1 MSEVGTRPVPP
12 GLSERDVQDAIDRL
26 TAELGP
32 EKVLTDAASLREF
45 RDPFQ
50 VQTSDAYA
58 ASAIVMPT
66 TVEEIQAIVAVAN
79 ETKVPLWTHGQ
90 GRNNGYGGGAP
101 RVSGSLVVSLRTM
114 NRVLEINE
122 ELGYAVVE
130 PGVRWFDLY
139 EAIQAGG
146 HKLMVSIADL
156 GWGSVVGNSLDN
168 GATYMPYGVDQAS
181 WCGMEVVLPDGE
193 VMRTGMGAMPGNKAW
208 HCYKRSL
215 GPSAD
220 LMFTQSNYGI
230 VTKMGYWLMPEPEV
244 YMPLWLRLW
253 KDDDLPKAIDVM
265 RRLMLDDT
273 LRMNPQIMSGTLL
286 AAVISDRATWWE
298 DPSTPIPDDVLDTM
312 ARELQTGRW
321 IMRFAL
327 YGDDAVVDHRFAKIK
342 AAFEGGV
349 PGAEVW
355 GTKYAPDEIAG
366 IENPSELV
374 QGGVPSL
381 DLNAMTGWYGGEQ
394 GGHIGF
400 SPVMPMTGED
410 ARVVRDLMRREMEAA
425 GLDYMAALI
434 PINARSVIHITMVIF
449 DTASVEQTEKAYA
462 ACRRAVTE
470 AARLGYG
477 EYRAHLDF
485 MDLAAEQYSFGDHVQ
500 RRFNETIKD
509 ALDPN
514 GILSPG
520 KQSIWPARMRHL
532 RDSAIQE
539 GERARFDRPS

>member
-1 MSEVGTRPVPP
+1 MSELAARPVPP
-12 GLSERDVQDAIDRL
+12 GVTEEDLERAIDRL
-26 TAELGP
+26 RAELGA
-32 EKVLTDAASLREF
+32 EKVLTDAADLREF

-50 VQTSDAYA
+50 VATSDAFS
-58 ASAIVMPT
+58 ASAVVMPT
-66 TVEEIQAIVAVAN
+66 TVEEIQAIVAIAN
-79 ETKVPLWTHGQ
+79 ETQVPLWTHGQ
-90 GRNNGYGGGAP
+90 GRNNGYGGPAP
-101 RVSGSLVVSLRTM
+101 RVSGSVIVSLRNM

-122 ELGYAVVE
+122 RLGYAVVE

-181 WCGMEVVLPDGE
+181 WCGLEVVLPSGE
-193 VMRTGMGAMPGNKAW
+193 VMRTGMGAMPHNKAW
-208 HCYKRSL
+208 HLYKRSL

-220 LMFTQSNYGI
+220 LLFTQSNYGI

-253 KDDDLPKAIDVM
+253 NDDDLGPATDVM
-265 RRLMLDDT
+265 RELMLDDT
-273 LRMNPQIMSGTLL
+273 LRMNPQMMSGTLL
-286 AAVISDRATWWE
+286 AAVFSDRSKHWD
-298 DPSTPIPDDVLDTM
+298 DPNTPIPDDVLDRM
-312 ARELQTGRW
+312 ARELETGRW

-327 YGDDAVVDHRFAKIK
+327 YGDEAVVDHRFAKIK
-342 AAFEGGV
+342 DAFESRIA
-349 PGAEVW
+349 GAEVW
-355 GTKYAPDEIAG
+355 GTKYAPHEIAS
-366 IENPSELV
+366 IPNPSEQV

-400 SPVMPMTGED
+400 SPVLPMTSED
-410 ARVVRDLMRREMEAA
+410 VTTVRDLMRREMEAA
-425 GLDYMAALI
+425 GLDYMAAII
-434 PINARSVIHITMVIF
+434 PINARSMIHVTLVIF
-449 DTASVEQTEKAYA
+449 DTASAQQAERAYA

-470 AARLGYG
+470 AAKLGYG

-485 MDLAAEQYSFGDHVQ
+485 MDLATEQYSFGDHVQ

-520 KQSIWPARMRHL
+520 KQGIWPARL
-532 RDSAIQE
+532 RALRGANGSA
-539 GERARFDRPS
+539 

>member
-1 MSEVGTRPVPP
+1 MSEVDTRPVPP
-12 GLSERDVQDAIDRL
+12 GVSARDVENAIERL
-26 TAELGP
+26 TAELGA
-32 EKVLTDAASLREF
+32 EKVLTSPEDVREF

-50 VQTSDAYA
+50 VTTSDAFT
-58 ASAIVMPT
+58 ASAVVMPT
-66 TVEEIQAIVAVAN
+66 TVEEIQAVVAVAN

-90 GRNNGYGGGAP
+90 GRNNGYGGPAP
-101 RVSGSLVVSLRTM
+101 RVSGSIIVSLRNM

-122 ELGYAVVE
+122 ALGYAVVE

-139 EAIQAGG
+139 EAVKAGG
-146 HKLMVSIADL
+146 HRLMVSIADL
-156 GWGSVVGNSLDN
+156 GWGSVIGNSLDN

-181 WCGMEVVLPDGE
+181 WCGMEVVLANGD
-193 VMRTGMGAMPGNKAW
+193 VMRTGMGAMPNNRAW

-230 VTKMGYWLMPEPEV
+230 VTKMGYWLMPEPEA

-253 KDDDLPKAIDVM
+253 NDDDLATATEVM
-265 RRLMLDDT
+265 RTLMLDDT

-286 AAVISDRATWWE
+286 AAVLSKRQDWWE
-298 DPSTPIPDDVLDTM
+298 DPSTPIPPDVLDTM
-312 ARELQTGRW
+312 AKELQTGRW

-327 YGDDAVVDHRFAKIK
+327 YGDHAVVDHRFAKIK
-342 AAFEGGV
+342 NAFESAI

-355 GTKYAPDEIAG
+355 GAKYTPDEIAD
-366 IENPSELV
+366 IPDPSERV

-400 SPVMPMTGED
+400 SPVLPMTGED
-410 ARVVRDLMRREMEAA
+410 ALRVRDIMRREMEAI
-425 GLDYMAALI
+425 GLDYMSALI
-434 PINARSVIHITMVIF
+434 PINARSMIHVTMVIF
-449 DTASVEQTEKAYA
+449 DTASTEQSEKAYA
-462 ACRRAVTE
+462 ACRRAVT
-470 AARLGYG
+470 AAAAEGYG

-485 MDLAAEQYSFGDHVQ
+485 MDLAAEQYSFGDHAQ

-532 RDSAIQE
+532 RGSTNGAVE
-539 GERARFDRPS
+539 

>member
-1 MSEVGTRPVPP
+1 
-12 GLSERDVQDAIDRL
+12 
-26 TAELGP
+26 
-32 EKVLTDAASLREF
+32 
-45 RDPFQ
+45 
-50 VQTSDAYA
+50 
-58 ASAIVMPT
+58 
-66 TVEEIQAIVAVAN
+66 
-79 ETKVPLWTHGQ
+79 
-90 GRNNGYGGGAP
+90 
-101 RVSGSLVVSLRTM
+101 M

-122 ELGYAVVE
+122 DLGYAVVE

-139 EAIQAGG
+139 EAVRAGG

-156 GWGSVVGNSLDN
+156 GWGSVIGNSLDN

-181 WCGMEVVLPDGE
+181 WCGMEVVLANGD
-193 VMRTGMGAMPGNKAW
+193 VMRTGMGAMPHNKTW

-220 LMFTQSNYGI
+220 LMFTQSNFGI

-253 KDDDLPKAIDVM
+253 NDDDLATATEVM

-286 AAVISDRATWWE
+286 AAVMSDRKSHWD
-298 DPSTPIPDDVLDTM
+298 DPSTPIPDDVLDAM
-312 ARELQTGRW
+312 ARELGTGRW

-327 YGDDAVVDHRFAKIK
+327 YGDQAVVDHRFAKVK
-342 AAFEGGV
+342 EAFESAIR
-349 PGAEVW
+349 GAEVW
-355 GTKYAPDEIAG
+355 GAQYSADQIADIPD
-366 IENPSELV
+366 PSERV

-400 SPVMPMTGED
+400 SPVLPMTGED
-410 ARVVRDLMRREMEAA
+410 AIAVRDLMRREMEAS

-434 PINARSVIHITMVIF
+434 PINARSMIHVTMVIF
-449 DTASVEQTEKAYA
+449 DTASVEQSEKAYA
-462 ACRRAVTE
+462 ACRRAVAE
-470 AARLGYG
+470 AAKVGYG

-485 MDLAAEQYSFGDHVQ
+485 MDLATEQYSFGDHAQ

-520 KQSIWPARMRHL
+520 KQSIWPARMRQL
-532 RDSAIQE
+532 RGSSNGAVE
-539 GERARFDRPS
+539 

>member
-1 MSEVGTRPVPP
+1 MSTTLPTA
-12 GLSERDVQDAIDRL
+12 LDAFAAAIGAD
-26 TAELGP
+26 
-32 EKVLTDAASLREF
+32 KVHTDEATLREF

-50 VQTSDAYA
+50 HASSDDYT
-58 ASAIVMPT
+58 ASAVLMPT
-66 TVEEIQAIVAVAN
+66 TVEEIQAILAVAN
-79 ETKVPLWTHGQ
+79 EHEVPLWTHGQ

-101 RVSGSLVVSLRTM
+101 VVSGSVVVSLRDM

-139 EAIQAGG
+139 EAIKAGG

-181 WCGMEVVLPDGE
+181 WCGMEVVLPNGD
-193 VMRTGMGAMPGNKAW
+193 VMRTGMGAMPGNKSW
-208 HCYKRSL
+208 HLYKRSL

-220 LMFTQSNYGI
+220 LLFTQSNFGI

-244 YMPLWLRLW
+244 YMPLWLRLP
-253 KDDDLPKAIDVM
+253 KDDDLATATEVM
-265 RRLMLDDT
+265 RTLMLDDT

-286 AAVISDRATWWE
+286 AAVLSERKAHWD
-298 DPSTPIPDDVLDTM
+298 DPNTPIPQDVLDKM
-312 ARELQTGRW
+312 GEELGFGRW

-342 AAFEGGV
+342 NAFESAI
-349 PGAEVW
+349 PDAEVW
-355 GTKYAPDEIAG
+355 GAKYTPDQIAD
-366 IENPSELV
+366 IQDPSERV

-400 SPVMPMTGED
+400 SPVLPMTGED
-410 ARVVRDLMRREMEAA
+410 ALRVRDIMRQEMEAI

-434 PINARSVIHITMVIF
+434 PINARSMIHVTMVIF
-449 DTASVEQTEKAYA
+449 DTASVEQSEKAYA
-462 ACRRAVTE
+462 ACRRAVT
-470 AARLGYG
+470 AAAKEGYG

-485 MDLAAEQYSFGDHVQ
+485 MDLAAEQYSFGDHAQ

-520 KQSIWPARMRHL
+520 KQSIWPARMREL
-532 RDSAIQE
+532 RGAANGSSAT
-539 GERARFDRPS
+539 

>member
-12 GLSERDVQDAIDRL
+12 GLSLADVEAAIGRL
-26 TAELGP
+26 VAELGE
-32 EKVLTDAASLREF
+32 EKVLTGAAELAEF

-50 VQTSDAYA
+50 LATSDDYL
-58 ASAIVMPT
+58 ASAVVLPT
-66 TVEEIQAIVAVAN
+66 TVEEIQAIVAIAN

-90 GRNNGYGGGAP
+90 GRNNGYGGPAP
-101 RVSGSLVVSLRTM
+101 RVSGSIIVSLRNM
-114 NRVLEINE
+114 NRVLEIDE
-122 ELGYAVVE
+122 KLGYAVVE

-139 EAIQAGG
+139 EAVRAGG

-181 WCGMEVVLPDGE
+181 WCGMEVVLPNGD

-220 LMFTQSNYGI
+220 LLFTQSNYGI
-230 VTKMGYWLMPEPEV
+230 VTKMGYWLMPEPET
-244 YMPLWLRLW
+244 YMPLWLRLP
-253 KDDDLPKAIDVM
+253 KDDDLATATDVM
-265 RRLMLDDT
+265 RTLMLDDT

-286 AAVISDRATWWE
+286 AAVMSERKAHWD
-298 DPSTPIPDDVLDTM
+298 DPNAPIPEDVLDKM
-312 ARELQTGRW
+312 AEELGTGRW

-327 YGDDAVVDHRFAKIK
+327 YGDEAVVDHRYAKVK
-342 AAFEGGV
+342 DAFESAI
-349 PGAEVW
+349 PGAAVW
-355 GTKYAPDEIAG
+355 GTKYPAGKLDTIQDPSEQVQAG
-366 IENPSELV
+366 I
-374 QGGVPSL
+374 PSL

-400 SPVMPMTGED
+400 SPVLPMTGED
-410 ARVVRDLMRREMEAA
+410 ALRVRDIMRREMEAI

-434 PINARSVIHITMVIF
+434 PINARSMIHVTMVIF
-449 DTASVEQTEKAYA
+449 DTASVEQAEKAYA
-462 ACRRAVTE
+462 ACRRAVT
-470 AARLGYG
+470 AAAKEGYG

-485 MDLAAEQYSFGDHVQ
+485 MDLAAEQYSFGDHAQ

-520 KQSIWPARMRHL
+520 KQSIWPAHMREL
-532 RDSAIQE
+532 RAT
-539 GERARFDRPS
+539 